1 MTRIAVRRSFGRG
14 GAVAAFCATAPVF
27 WIVGLL
33 VFDAQAQGQ
42 AQTGPRP
49 SLDGVVQVTAHVPG
63 DARTAS
69 SLGTTREG
77 SGVVIDNNGLILT
90 IGYLVL
96 EASEIEIGGV
106 GPQPVPARVV
116 GYDHETGFGLLRAA
130 QPLDVAPIPLGASSE
145 AGPREPMMVVS
156 RVGELDAAGVY
167 VVDRRDFAG
176 YWEYLLEDAI
186 FTAPPHAQFGGA
198 ALINRAGRLVG
209 IGSLFVN
216 DAATRERTL
225 PGNMFVPVDHL
236 KPIMA
241 DLLTRGRRADP
252 GRPWLGVTLEE
263 HRGRVFVRRVS
274 PDSPAAAA
282 GIAESDL
289 ILGIG
294 GIRVNGLADFYR
306 KLWSQGE
313 AGVDVPLDVLQGMA
327 VGPVVV
333 KSADRYRYLRLNP
346 TY

>member
-1 MTRIAVRRSFGRG
+1 
-14 GAVAAFCATAPVF
+14 
-27 WIVGLL
+27 
-33 VFDAQAQGQ
+33 
-42 AQTGPRP
+42 
-49 SLDGVVQVTAHVPG
+49 
-63 DARTAS
+63 
-69 SLGTTREG
+69 
-77 SGVVIDNNGLILT
+77 
-90 IGYLVL
+90 
-96 EASEIEIGGV
+96 
-106 GPQPVPARVV
+106 
-116 GYDHETGFGLLRAA
+116 
-130 QPLDVAPIPLGASSE
+130 
-145 AGPREPMMVVS
+145 MMVVS

-306 KLWSQGE
+306 KLWSQGD
-313 AGVDVPLDVLQGMA
+313 AGVDVPLDVLQGMQ